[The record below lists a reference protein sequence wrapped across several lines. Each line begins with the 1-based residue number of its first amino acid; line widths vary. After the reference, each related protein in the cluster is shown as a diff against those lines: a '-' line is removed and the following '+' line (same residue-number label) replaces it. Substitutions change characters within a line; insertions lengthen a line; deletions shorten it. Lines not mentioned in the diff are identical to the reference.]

1 MVTMVMAEEMEM
13 EGGVMGHGV
22 RSKVMQVSGPQPAAA
37 PPCPVISALTI
48 PWQCSPTLWRY
59 PQPVPPP
66 ALPPPQTRAPR
77 LSPGPG
83 PALTSLM
90 GVTALAF
97 SRE

>member
-1 MVTMVMAEEMEM
+1 MED
-13 EGGVMGHGV
+13 VMGRGV

-37 PPCPVISALTI
+37 PSMPSHLSLDHPLAVQPHPLEV
-48 PWQCSPTLWRY
+48 

-66 ALPPPQTRAPR
+66 TLPPPQTGAPR